1 MRRSLYYSDEE
12 LLEGIRNEDEAA
24 LSYLYKLHYPM
35 ILHFVQSNNGTED
48 EAKDI
53 YQEAVII
60 FYEKVTDG
68 SLDLFCKI
76 KTFLY
81 SVCRRLWLKKL
92 TEKSR
97 FAGSR
102 LEDSETYMA
111 LAEDSEAE
119 ENEKKYTVMSHAL
132 ALLGEPCR
140 GLIED
145 YYIQDLSMV
154 EIAEKFGYTNPD
166 NAKNQKYK
174 CLQRL
179 KKIFFSAYKN
189 DTTDEEETMLKIS
202 GEMASFL
209 KGK

>member
-1 MRRSLYYSDEE
+1 MSRSLYYHDEE
-12 LLEGIRNEDEAA
+12 LLERIRNEDEAA

-35 ILHFVQSNNGTED
+35 ILHFVRNNNGTDED
-48 EAKDI
+48 ARDI

-68 SLDLFCKI
+68 SLDLYCKI
-76 KTFLY
+76 KTYLY

-92 TEKSR
+92 AEKNR
-97 FAGSR
+97 FAIIHP
-102 LEDSETYMA
+102 LDSETFVA
-111 LAEDSEAE
+111 LEDETQAA
-119 ENEKKYTVMSHAL
+119 ENEKRFTVMSHAL

-145 YYIQDLSMV
+145 FYLNNLSMV
-154 EIAEKFGYTNPD
+154 EIAAKFGYTNPD

-179 KKIFFSAYKN
+179 KKIFFSAYKT
-189 DTTDEEETMLKIS
+189 DTTDEEEVMLTIS
-202 GEMASFL
+202 GQMASFL

>member
-1 MRRSLYYSDEE
+1 MSRSLYYPDEE
-12 LLEGIRNEDEAA
+12 LLEGIRNDDEAA

-35 ILHFVQSNNGTED
+35 ILHFIQNNNGTED

-60 FYEKVTDG
+60 FYEKVHDG
-68 SLDLFCKI
+68 SLDLYCKI

-81 SVCRRLWLKKL
+81 SICRRLWLKKL
-92 TEKSR
+92 AEKNRFSISR
-97 FAGSR
+97 I
-102 LEDSETYMA
+102 EDSETYEAVEEEDMA
-111 LAEDSEAE
+111 M

-145 YYIQDLSMV
+145 FYLHDLSMV
-154 EIAEKFGYTNPD
+154 AIAEKFGYTNPD
-166 NAKNQKYK
+166 NAKTQKYK

-179 KKIFFSAYKN
+179 KKIFFSAYKT
-189 DTTDEEETMLKIS
+189 DTSDDEEVMLKIS
-202 GEMASFL
+202 DQMASFL